1 MKTKA
6 VAAIALSICVMTIDQ
21 AVAGFFHFTPNPTP
35 PPTPPPAVPEFDG
48 LGAVAAIALL
58 VSVVAIIYQRARKLS
73 GEGSSE

>member
-6 VAAIALSICVMTIDQ
+6 VGAIALSICVMTIDQ

-35 PPTPPPAVPEFDG
+35 TPTPPAVPEFDG

-58 VSVVAIIYQRARKLS
+58 VSVVAIIYQRARRLS
-73 GEGSSE
+73 GEGPSE

>member
-6 VAAIALSICVMTIDQ
+6 VGAIALSICVMTIDQ

-35 PPTPPPAVPEFDG
+35 PSPPPVPEFDG
-48 LGAVAAIALL
+48 VGAVAAIALL
-58 VSVVAIIYQRARKLS
+58 VSVVAIIYQRARRLS